1 MVWQCSAA
9 AETGCT
15 VNEEQLVEKHLEQ
28 TTSSTQWLRKTP
40 VSRVSKFL
48 DRTMLLNADKLF
60 RS

>member
-28 TTSSTQWLRKTP
+28 TDLI
-40 VSRVSKFL
+40 
-48 DRTMLLNADKLF
+48 DTMAEEDSCVTGVQVFGSHYAALCRQTL
-60 RS
+60 